1 MSLNVA
7 NFGTKLI
14 ERTNVNSA
22 YLRSI
27 RDYDV
32 PTTEE
37 ELELCRLAKKGDED
51 AKDKLVMGHQRL
63 IYSFAKQYAKDS
75 DEIIDYVNEGT
86 IGLIKAI
93 DTYDESKGFKFI
105 TYASYYIRR
114 EMRYF
119 MNSTNVMV
127 ERSNFFKLDAK
138 LKQIKHDFYIEN
150 GYYPSTETII
160 NLFKTRFN
168 IDIKDKSD
176 VFDVIINSTSINK
189 DDDDYNSQIE
199 TLFNSKTY
207 YNNEYEDVI
216 NQDYTK
222 DRVLT
227 LINTLSDRD
236 ADIIKMLYGIGE
248 YDHEYS
254 VSDVAEKY
262 NLNRASVGVIKQ
274 KSLIKMCRHQKSF
287 KIAI

>member
-1 MSLNVA
+1 MTLNVA

-27 RDYDV
+27 RDYNV

-37 ELELCRLAKKGDED
+37 ELVLCRLAKNGDEN
-51 AKDKLVMGHQRL
+51 AKNQLVMGHQRL

-75 DEIIDYVNEGT
+75 TEIIDYVNEGT

-138 LKQIKHDFYIEN
+138 LKQIKHDFYNDN
-150 GYYPSTETII
+150 GYYPSVETII

-168 IDIKDKSD
+168 IDVKDRSD
-176 VFDVIINSTSINK
+176 VFDVIINSTSVNK
-189 DDDDYNSQIE
+189 DEDNYNSEVE

-207 YNNEYEDVI
+207 YSNEYEDVI
-216 NQDYTK
+216 NKDYIK
-222 DRVLT
+222 NRVLT
-227 LINTLSDRD
+227 LVNTLSERD

-248 YDHEYS
+248 YDREYS
-254 VSDVAEKY
+254 ISDIAEKH
-262 NLNRASVGVIKQ
+262 NLNKASIGIIKN
-274 KSLIKMCRHQKSF
+274 KALIKMSRHQKSF